1 MKFKDLTEAQI
12 EYAKVFIKIKKSW
25 DDRMNLL
32 VKFFG
37 KSERTARKW
46 CAVKL
51 GFKEKIDVEPEQ
63 YIKAKT
69 KSHDTKTKRFI
80 ITWAQ
85 NNTPVH
91 KGFS

>member
-1 MKFKDLTEAQI
+1 M
-12 EYAKVFIKIKKSW
+12 VCCKI
-25 DDRMNLL
+25 RFL
-32 VKFFG
+32 
-37 KSERTARKW
+37 RK
-46 CAVKL
+46 
-51 GFKEKIDVEPEQ
+51 DVEPEQ

-91 KGFS
+91 KGFFIISKKYASFIHADIHVIAGRYKTPRVFGLLVKSEEYWAQELLPF

>member
-1 MKFKDLTEAQI
+1 MKFKDLTEANRI
-12 EYAKVFIKIKKSW
+12 RKKVFIKELSW

-69 KSHDTKTKRFI
+69 KSHDTKL
-80 ITWAQ
+80 
-85 NNTPVH
+85 NVL
-91 KGFS
+91 

>member
-1 MKFKDLTEAQI
+1 
-12 EYAKVFIKIKKSW
+12 
-25 DDRMNLL
+25 MNLL

-91 KGFS
+91 KGFFIISKNMLVLFMLIFM